1 MIKFV
6 FFLFLDVVAFSG
18 VLIATLPFLIHSYGG
33 DIFIIT
39 LAFGSFSFFQF
50 FVSPFW
56 GGLSDKLGR
65 KPLLIMNCIAE
76 LVANI
81 ILALSGSLMVIFIS
95 RVIAGLFKTNVS
107 VGTAYIADITN
118 DKNRAKGM
126 GMFGV
131 AFGLGFTL
139 GPLMGGLI
147 AGSDFTYK
155 SLSNVAWFACIIN
168 LINLLFVFFFLDE
181 SLKNK
186 KDYKIKYSIDRF
198 KSQLEVVANKSL
210 LPFFILIFCIHLTFS
225 GMEGTIAMWG
235 RETFEWGPKEIGFVM
250 LLAGLT
256 QILVQG
262 GLLRFLLKFYNEKQL
277 IRSGYICLI
286 FGFLT
291 IPFSN
296 LYLMPVAIIFL
307 CYGIGVTNPCL
318 NSLISKNSPTKIRGL
333 AMGSAYSSQAAAR
346 FIGQPLAGL
355 MFLHLGKNYPFYFD
369 IVFLFVLGFFY
380 FLNNLKQEKTL

>member
-262 GLLRFLLKFYNEKQL
+262 GLLRFLLKYYNEKQL
-277 IRSGYICLI
+277 IRSGYVSLI

-296 LYLMPVAIIFL
+296 LYLMPVAIILL

-380 FLNNLKQEKTL
+380 FLYNLKQEKTL

>member
-235 RETFEWGPKEIGFVM
+235 RETFKWGPKEIGFVM

-262 GLLRFLLKFYNEKQL
+262 GLLRFLLKYYNEKQL
-277 IRSGYICLI
+277 IRSGYVSLI

-296 LYLMPVAIIFL
+296 LYLMPVAIILL

-346 FIGQPLAGL
+346 FVGQPLAGL